1 MSAIVLLDTSIYL
14 NILDVPGYNISTQE
28 VFDEFQKRINAKDT
42 FLLPFATIL
51 ETGNHI
57 SRLPDGRS
65 RRVYASKMVKD
76 VEGALKGI
84 APYRPT
90 SFPDREEFLS
100 WLKAFPDHAMRTKKM
115 KKDKN
120 EGGSL
125 SDFTIIREWDKICK
139 QHPMS
144 RVSIWSLDKDLKGY
158 DQMIN

>member
-14 NILDVPGYNISTQE
+14 NILKVPGYNMDAQE
-28 VFDEFQKRINAKDT
+28 VFEEFKKRINAKDS

-57 SRLPDGRS
+57 SRISDGRL
-65 RRVYASKMVKD
+65 RRVWASNMVKD
-76 VEGALKGI
+76 VEDALNGI

-100 WLKAFPDHAMRTKKM
+100 WLKAFPDNAMRTKKM

-125 SDFTIIREWDKICK
+125 SDLTIIKEWDKICK

-144 RVSIWSLDKDLKGY
+144 RVSIWSLDEDLKGY
-158 DQMIN
+158 DRMI

>member
-1 MSAIVLLDTSIYL
+1 MSAIILLDTSIYL
-14 NILDVPGYNISTQE
+14 NILNVPGCNMDTQE

-57 SRLPDGRS
+57 SRIANGRT
-65 RRVYASKMVKD
+65 RRVWASKMVKD
-76 VEGALKGI
+76 VEDALNGI
-84 APYRPT
+84 APYCPT

-125 SDFTIIREWDKICK
+125 SDFTIIREWEKICE
-139 QHPMS
+139 QNPMS
-144 RVSIWSLDKDLKGY
+144 RVSIWSLDEDLKGY
-158 DQMIN
+158 DRMI

>member
-14 NILDVPGYNISTQE
+14 NILKVPGFNMDAQE
-28 VFDEFQKRINAKDT
+28 VFEEFKKRINVKDS

-57 SRLPDGRS
+57 SRISDGRL
-65 RRVYASKMVKD
+65 RRVWASNMVKD
-76 VEGALKGI
+76 VEDALNGI

-100 WLKAFPDHAMRTKKM
+100 WLKAFPDNAMRTKKM

-125 SDFTIIREWDKICK
+125 SDLTIIKEWDKICK
-139 QHPMS
+139 LHPMS
-144 RVSIWSLDKDLKGY
+144 RVSIWSLDEDLKGY
-158 DQMIN
+158 DRMI

>member
-14 NILDVPGYNISTQE
+14 NILKVPGYNMDAQE
-28 VFDEFQKRINAKDT
+28 VFEEFKKRINAKDS

-57 SRLPDGRS
+57 SRISDGRL
-65 RRVYASKMVKD
+65 RRVWASNMVKD
-76 VEGALKGI
+76 VEDALNGI

-100 WLKAFPDHAMRTKKM
+100 WLKAFPDNAMRTKKM

-125 SDFTIIREWDKICK
+125 SDLTIIKEWDKICK

-144 RVSIWSLDKDLKGY
+144 RVSIWSLDEDLKGY
-158 DQMIN
+158 DRVI